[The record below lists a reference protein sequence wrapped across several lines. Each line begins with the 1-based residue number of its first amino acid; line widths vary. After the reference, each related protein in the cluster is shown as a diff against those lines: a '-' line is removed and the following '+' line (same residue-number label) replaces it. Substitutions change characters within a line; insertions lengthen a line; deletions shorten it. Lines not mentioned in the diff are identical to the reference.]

1 MAIAESA
8 FADQARRVMQQ
19 KSAVRKAVG
28 DLMDLQID
36 QVKARKIAT
45 ELMRLQPNIRT
56 GKMKQD
62 IVRSVVG
69 QKSIGQQQLIDALKD
84 ANMFPYNQTA
94 EQALLNAPANLKDV
108 TEREVANMSSARLS
122 QLK

>member
-1 MAIAESA
+1 MR
-8 FADQARRVMQQ
+8 Q
-19 KSAVRKAVG
+19 AVG

-45 ELMRLQPNIRT
+45 ELMRLQPDIRT

-69 QKSIGQQQLIDALKD
+69 QRSIGQPQLIDALKD